1 MSPAVIALLSAAPD
15 IRTEVMSPFF
25 RKIHLGDGR
34 ALHHFTAADEGDE
47 WHDHPWSFTSEILAG
62 GYAEDIVI
70 KLDPFTVLQ
79 RIIIPG
85 TTNLVPADRIHRIT
99 RLLAD
104 DCWTLVTA
112 GPVERDVRFYR
123 LQDGQVQSRLW
134 NEGWPA

>member
-1 MSPAVIALLSAAPD
+1 MMPPSVIALLSAAPD

-47 WHDHPWSFTSEILAG
+47 WHDHPWGFTSEVLHG
-62 GYAEDIVI
+62 GYEEQIIRPDMFWAVDINR
-70 KLDPFTVLQ
+70 L
-79 RIIIPG
+79 PG
-85 TTNLVPADRIHRIT
+85 ITHTVPAVRIHRIT

-112 GPVERDVRFYR
+112 GPVERDVCFYR
-123 LQDGQVQSRLW
+123 HRDGQLQSRLW

>member
-1 MSPAVIALLSAAPD
+1 MPPAVIALLSAAPD

-47 WHDHPWSFTSEILAG
+47 WHDHPWSFTSKVLAG
-62 GYAEDIVI
+62 GYVEQIVYPDSACAHWMRR
-70 KLDPFTVLQ
+70 LPGSTHTVSA
-79 RIIIPG
+79 
-85 TTNLVPADRIHRIT
+85 THIHRIT

-123 LQDGQVQSRLW
+123 FRDGQLQSRLW

>member
-1 MSPAVIALLSAAPD
+1 MPPAVIALLSAAPD
-15 IRTEVMSPFF
+15 IRNEVMSPFF

-47 WHDHPWSFTSEILAG
+47 FHDHPWSFTSEVLAG
-62 GYAEDIVI
+62 GYVEVVI
-70 KLDPFTVLQ
+70 DPANGGGWFK
-79 RIIIPG
+79 RRPG
-85 TTNLVPADRIHRIT
+85 TTHTVPATHIHRIT
-99 RLLAD
+99 RLLAP

-123 LQDGQVQSRLW
+123 LRDGQVQSRLW